1 MRRLQSK
8 KDMKEKR
15 KREMIGFVMFVFSV
29 LLLRL
34 CVLFALFY
42 VK

>member
-1 MRRLQSK
+1 MRLQSK

-29 LLLRL
+29 LLLRS
-34 CVLFALFY
+34 CVFVTSFY
-42 VK
+42 II